1 MSEYKCT
8 ASVDGVCRNV
18 WGNGTKCRGYSK
30 ECSLRKHYEKLSNVA
45 NNLERSIKKSF
56 GIKGDSE

>member
-1 MSEYKCT
+1 MGEYKCT

-18 WGNGTKCRGYSK
+18 IGNGTKCKGYSK
-30 ECSLRKHYEKLSNVA
+30 ECWLRQHYEKLSNVE